1 MRSSGNYLHMS
12 GSMPQRDAD
21 RQETDQYEMTT
32 EFDEDPDAPRQE
44 VSEESISDR
53 STVPPD
59 AAKIKMKKLA

>member
-1 MRSSGNYLHMS
+1 
-12 GSMPQRDAD
+12 MPQRDAD